1 METFLG
7 TGWSFP
13 PTFIKSG
20 RGVLMVSNEEDVAQ
34 SLGILLQTGLEE
46 RVMRPDFGCELQE
59 YVYENLNARLV
70 ALLKDRIKEA
80 ILNHESRIDL
90 NTIDVLEDQEEGTIL
105 IKINYTIRQ
114 TNTRF
119 NYVFPYYINEGTHV
133 E

>member
-20 RGVLMVSNEEDVAQ
+20 REVLMVSNEEDVAQ

-46 RVMRPDFGCELQE
+46 RVMHPDFGCELQE

-90 NTIDVLEDQEEGTIL
+90 NTIDFLEDQEEGTIL

>member
-1 METFLG
+1 MKTFLG

-13 PTFIKSG
+13 PTFVKSG
-20 RGVLMVSNEEDVAQ
+20 RGVLMVSNEEDVVQ
-34 SLGILLQTGLEE
+34 SLEILLKTGLEE

-59 YVYENLNARLV
+59 CVFKNIDAKLV
-70 ALLKDRIKEA
+70 ALLKDRISEA
-80 ILNHESRIDL
+80 VLNHESRIDL
-90 NTIDVLEDQEEGTIL
+90 NTVDILEDQEGGTIL

>member
-80 ILNHESRIDL
+80 ILNHESRVDL
-90 NTIDVLEDQEEGTIL
+90 NTIDILEDQEEGTIL

>member
-1 METFLG
+1 
-7 TGWSFP
+7 
-13 PTFIKSG
+13 
-20 RGVLMVSNEEDVAQ
+20 MVSNEEDVAQ